1 MILHLTVDII
11 IGGAILGALYSL
23 IAVGLNLQYG
33 VTRILNVAHGEF
45 LMIGAYLAF
54 FSVTIL
60 GLNPFAS
67 IIIIGPFMFLI
78 GFLVYMLFLRGMVK
92 SSKSGEELEF
102 RSLLLCFGLSFVVQ
116 NLAVV
121 FWTANYRGYDL
132 PSLGTLAILGVN
144 FESNRIIIAL
154 ISIIINVILYLF
166 LRFTRIGVAMRATVD
181 QPDGSQLVGVNIY
194 TICAISFSLGILL
207 AGWAGTLISVL
218 SSTINPFMGAPYTLI
233 ALVLVI
239 LAGIGSFKGNIVGG
253 FVFGYLSYI
262 TLRVIH
268 PALTLVVVYGAL
280 ILILLIRPKGLFA
293 R

>member
-1 MILHLTVDII
+1 MTLHLTLDIL
-11 IGGAILGALYSL
+11 IGGAILGAVYSL
-23 IAVGLNLQYG
+23 VAVGLNLQYG

-45 LMIGAYLAF
+45 LMIGAYLAYF
-54 FSVTIL
+54 AFTII
-60 GLNPFAS
+60 GLNPYLS
-67 IIIIGPFMFLI
+67 IIMIGPFMFFV
-78 GFLVYMLFLRGMVK
+78 GYLVYTALLRGMVK
-92 SSKSGEELEF
+92 SSQSGEALEF
-102 RSLLLCFGLSFVVQ
+102 RSLLLCFGLSFVLQ

-121 FWTANYRGYDL
+121 LWTANYRGYEA
-132 PSLGTLAILGVN
+132 PSLGTANIFGVS
-144 FESNRIIIAL
+144 FEMNRIVIAL
-154 ISIIINVILYLF
+154 ISIAINLFLYLF

-181 QPDGSQLVGVNIY
+181 QPVGSQLVGVNIY
-194 TICAISFSLGILL
+194 NICALSFSLGILL
-207 AGWAGTLISVL
+207 AAWAGTLISVL

-268 PALTLVVVYGAL
+268 PSLTLVVVYAAL
-280 ILILLIRPKGLFA
+280 ILILLLRPKGLFA